1 MKILLVEDDKITAN
15 MLAQA
20 LNAHNYN
27 VNTAAD
33 GETGLQLAQ
42 VYDYDLI
49 LLDVMIPKLDGI
61 SLCRELRARGC
72 QMPILLLSAL
82 DSSKDRVQ
90 GLEAGADDYVA
101 KPFNLLE
108 LIARI
113 RALLRRGKATLA
125 STNLT
130 WEKLQVNPD
139 TTEVTYGE
147 KLLHLT
153 PKEYNLL
160 ELFLR
165 NPRRIFSRSAML
177 DRVWSAGEFPQE
189 EAVTAHI
196 KGLRQ
201 KLKAAGMTVD
211 LIETVYGL
219 GYRLKSLPDGLASK
233 NPDRETTPLS
243 QHPNSLSASP
253 GAPAGESDDNAKR
266 AKVMAVLAD
275 IRAKLE
281 ENFAEKV
288 SIFDRAI
295 SNLKTGNLDGELR
308 QEAQAQAH
316 KLVGSLGTLGMPEG
330 SKVAQQMEQLLHP
343 EKIGEPGAAQ
353 QLEESVKLLKRIF
366 DRPPAAPADLVA
378 TALPNRRLLIVDDDT
393 LVSSR
398 IKVEADA
405 SGFQVELA
413 NSPQAAR
420 IAITQQLPDAI
431 LLDLSFPETKENGL
445 AFLAE
450 IRHQKPE
457 IPVMVFSGHNQLSE
471 RIEVARLG
479 ASGFL
484 HKSIPP
490 ADILKA
496 VSEALD
502 QANPAE
508 AKVMVVDDDAHL
520 LASLQV
526 ILQPWG
532 FQITTL
538 VEPQKFW
545 EVLESTCP
553 DLLILDVE
561 MPGYSGIELC
571 LAVRNDLR
579 WSKLPVLFLTAHS
592 ESEIVRQMFVAGADD
607 YANKPIVEPE
617 LIARILNRLER
628 TQLRHQLA
636 QRQGESP
643 IPLKN
648 SSIAEGERD
657 HQEGEK
663 EISALSSFQG

>member
-20 LNAHNYN
+20 LNAHNYT

-61 SLCRELRARGC
+61 SLCRELRARGS
-72 QMPILLLSAL
+72 QKPILLLTAL

-101 KPFNLLE
+101 KPFNLPE
-108 LIARI
+108 LLARI
-113 RALLRRGKATLA
+113 RALLRRGKATLS

-130 WEKLQVNPD
+130 WEKLQVNLD

-219 GYRLKSLPDGLASK
+219 GYRLKSLPEEVESK
-233 NPDRETTPLS
+233 TIERETPVL
-243 QHPNSLSASP
+243 PDDRNSFSGTSN
-253 GAPAGESDDNAKR
+253 PAIEKLNSTSKR
-266 AKVMAVLAD
+266 AKVMAVVAD
-275 IRAKLE
+275 IRAKLAA
-281 ENFAEKV
+281 NFAEKV
-288 SIFDRAI
+288 EIFERAI
-295 SNLKTGNLDGELR
+295 DNLKTGTLDGELR

-316 KLVGSLGTLGMPEG
+316 KLVGSLGTLGLSEG
-330 SKVAQQMEQLLHP
+330 SELARKIEKLLHG
-343 EKIGEPGAAQ
+343 EKISEPGIAQ
-353 QLEESVKLLKRIF
+353 QLEESFKLLKQIF
-366 DRPPAAPADLVA
+366 DRPPAIPAEPAIAVQ
-378 TALPNRRLLIVDDDT
+378 PNSRLLIIDDDT
-393 LVSSR
+393 FVSSR
-398 IKVEADA
+398 IKIEASA

-420 IAITQQLPDAI
+420 NAISQQPPDAI
-431 LLDLSFPETKENGL
+431 LLDLSFPETKENGM

-450 IRHQKPE
+450 IRHLKPE

-490 ADILKA
+490 ADILRA
-496 VSEALD
+496 VAQALD
-502 QANPAE
+502 RASPAE
-508 AKVMVVDDDAHL
+508 AKVMVVDDDVHL
-520 LASLQV
+520 LASLQA

-532 FQITTL
+532 FQVITL
-538 VEPQKFW
+538 AEPEKFW
-545 EVLESTCP
+545 EVLETTCP

-628 TQLRHQLA
+628 TQLRHKLA
-636 QRQGESP
+636 QRVAHKP
-643 IPLKN
+643 
-648 SSIAEGERD
+648 D
-657 HQEGEK
+657 
-663 EISALSSFQG
+663 